1 MSATS
6 SKISSMAVGELVK
19 KYAKIGLDIARCRYE
34 ISSDSEL
41 ANKRV
46 RGDRHKGQSN
56 ILTFSQMTNSL
67 TVDRRA
73 VVINV
78 GHQKLAEVPHDRL
91 TNTIMGNPFN
101 NGFGLNVA

>member
-19 KYAKIGLDIARCRYE
+19 KYAKMGLDIARCRYE

-46 RGDRHKGQSN
+46 KGDTYRGQRN

-67 TVDRRA
+67 AVDRRA

-78 GHQKLAEVPHDRL
+78 GHQKLAEVPYDRP
-91 TNTIMGNPFN
+91 TNTVMGNPFN